1 MADNVTSEKQTE
13 AILHAQDFFKILKTR
28 WKEALFVFLLILL
41 SSIFVTMVMEKKY
54 TTSMQIEIK
63 QPGETIDVSAATPTR
78 SSVSAMASS
87 EYIVTQFEV
96 MVSQRNLIQVAKN
109 LNLPG
114 VDAYPESVA
123 AGLAGC
129 IKMEPIRGTNMVQLI
144 VTHPNQAD
152 VAKICREV
160 VMVYQSMRDEEE
172 KKLYQDAVDRR
183 NKAYKDAEAVLA
195 KKQAALDAAI
205 KKNNFLFTGSLEAG
219 DLRAASGVTEEIN
232 ALRQRK
238 QSLENELAHVSV
250 HIDTLD
256 SKSVED
262 LLTYV
267 INTQL
272 ETVETPACADIRR
285 LNEELRALDKDVE
298 TMKAQ
303 GFGMKHPRMLPLL
316 ERMDSLKND
325 MQQKLDVWK
334 KELEPVIQRK
344 RTEITDLSEK
354 ITLLESKQRE
364 ESAQTWELRRANAEY
379 VRARDN
385 RNELE
390 RLLRS
395 EEMREKHSERSTA
408 VVSYSKPVEP
418 RAPSSPN
425 LKLNLIIGVVVGLI
439 SGCIVA
445 FIYNYFDTSVKS
457 LEDAERHLSLP
468 VLGVIPQDV
477 SLLALSDGDSPDA
490 EAYRILR
497 TNLELKKSLYRAKS
511 FAIVSANA
519 GEGKS
524 TTLSNLAYVY
534 ASAGFNVLMIDADM
548 RRPRLARYLEMEGM
562 FGLSNYLTSDIPLQQ
577 AVFRTEIENL
587 YLMPSGPQPVDPSG
601 ILSSQRMDQLLSE
614 ATKRFD
620 VVLVDSPPVLGVA
633 DASILVSK
641 VDATIV
647 VLQPRKMPVKALLR
661 TKSIINNV
669 GGQII
674 GLVMNN
680 VDISADTQYQYYTTY
695 YSYYSTDEAA
705 PDAKLKSKK
714 RSAVTSD
721 TPVAVVPTSSSQ
733 RNSSESVDSD
743 VY

>member
-1 MADNVTSEKQTE
+1 MES
-13 AILHAQDFFKILKTR
+13 LKT
-28 WKEALFVFLLILL
+28 
-41 SSIFVTMVMEKKY
+41 
-54 TTSMQIEIK
+54 
-63 QPGETIDVSAATPTR
+63 
-78 SSVSAMASS
+78 
-87 EYIVTQFEV
+87 
-96 MVSQRNLIQVAKN
+96 
-109 LNLPG
+109 
-114 VDAYPESVA
+114 
-123 AGLAGC
+123 
-129 IKMEPIRGTNMVQLI
+129 
-144 VTHPNQAD
+144 
-152 VAKICREV
+152 
-160 VMVYQSMRDEEE
+160 
-172 KKLYQDAVDRR
+172 
-183 NKAYKDAEAVLA
+183 
-195 KKQAALDAAI
+195 
-205 KKNNFLFTGSLEAG
+205 
-219 DLRAASGVTEEIN
+219 
-232 ALRQRK
+232 
-238 QSLENELAHVSV
+238 
-250 HIDTLD
+250 
-256 SKSVED
+256 
-262 LLTYV
+262 
-267 INTQL
+267 
-272 ETVETPACADIRR
+272 
-285 LNEELRALDKDVE
+285 
-298 TMKAQ
+298 
-303 GFGMKHPRMLPLL
+303 
-316 ERMDSLKND
+316 D
-325 MQQKLDVWK
+325 MQQKLGVWK

-344 RTEITDLSEK
+344 RTEIEDLAEK
-354 ITLLESKQRE
+354 ITALESKQRE

-418 RAPSSPN
+418 REPSSPN

-477 SLLALSDGDSPDA
+477 SLLALTDGDSPDA

-497 TNLELKKSLYRAKS
+497 TNLELKKSLYKAKS

-534 ASAGFNVLMIDADM
+534 ASAGYNVLMIDADM
-548 RRPRLARYLEMEGM
+548 RRPRLARYLEMEGK

-577 AVFRTEIENL
+577 AVFRTEVENL
-587 YLMPSGPQPVDPSG
+587 YLMPSGPQPIDPSG
-601 ILSSQRMDQLLSE
+601 ILSSQRMDQLLAETS
-614 ATKRFD
+614 KRFD
-620 VVLVDSPPVLGVA
+620 LVLVDSPPVLGVS
-633 DASILVSK
+633 DASIIVSK

-695 YSYYSTDEAA
+695 YSYYSADEAA
-705 PDAKLKSKK
+705 PDGKLKAKSKP
-714 RSAVTSD
+714 AVTSD
-721 TPVAVVPTSSSQ
+721 TPVAVVPPSSSK
-733 RNSSESVDSD
+733 RKSSENDDSD

>member
-1 MADNVTSEKQTE
+1 MADNTTSEKQAE
-13 AILHAQDFFKILKTR
+13 AILHAQDVFKVLKSR
-28 WKEALFVFLLILL
+28 WKEALFVFLLILI

-54 TTSMQIEIK
+54 TTSMRIEIK

-78 SSVSAMASS
+78 SSVSAQASS

-96 MVSQRNLIQVAKN
+96 MVSQRNLMQVAKN

-114 VDAYPESVA
+114 ADVYPESVA
-123 AGLAGC
+123 AGLANS
-129 IKMEPIRGTNMVQLI
+129 IKMEPIRGTNMVELI

-183 NKAYKDAEAVLA
+183 NKAFKDAEMDLT
-195 KKQAALDAAI
+195 KKQAALEAAI
-205 KKNNFLFTGSLEAG
+205 KKDNFLLTGSLEAG
-219 DLRAASGVTEEIN
+219 DLRAASGVAEEIN
-232 ALRQRK
+232 TLRQRK
-238 QSLENELAHVSV
+238 HALEGELSHVSV

-256 SKSVED
+256 TKSVED

-285 LNEELRALDKDVE
+285 LNEELRALDKEVE
-298 TMKAQ
+298 TMEAQ
-303 GFGMKHPRMLPLL
+303 GYGAKHPRMSPLL
-316 ERMDSLKND
+316 ARKEGLKAE
-325 MQQKLDVWK
+325 MKEKLGVWK
-334 KELEPVIQRK
+334 EELKPVIERK
-344 RTEITDLSEK
+344 QTEIKKISEDVVK
-354 ITLLESKQRE
+354 LESKLRE
-364 ESAQTWELRRANAEY
+364 ESAQIWELRRANAEY

-457 LEDAERHLSLP
+457 LEDAERHLALP

-477 SLLALSDGDSPDA
+477 SLLALSDGESPDA

-497 TNLELKKSLYRAKS
+497 TNLELKKSLYKAKS

-548 RRPRLARYLEMEGM
+548 RRPRLARYLEMEGK

-577 AVFRTEIENL
+577 AVFRTEVENL
-587 YLMPSGPQPVDPSG
+587 YLMPSGPQPIDPSG
-601 ILSSQRMDQLLSE
+601 ILSSQRMDQLLAETS
-614 ATKRFD
+614 KRFD
-620 VVLVDSPPVLGVA
+620 VVLVDSPPVLGVS

-647 VLQPRKMPVKALLR
+647 VLQPRKMPLKALLR

-680 VDISADTQYQYYTTY
+680 VDIKEDTQYQYYTTY
-695 YSYYSTDEAA
+695 YSYYSGEDVA
-705 PDAKLKSKK
+705 PDAKLKAKTTPV
-714 RSAVTSD
+714 AAADV
-721 TPVAVVPTSSSQ
+721 PVAVVPTAGSKHKSAV
-733 RNSSESVDSD
+733 NEDSD

>member
-1 MADNVTSEKQTE
+1 MADNTTSEKQAE
-13 AILHAQDFFKILKTR
+13 AILHAQDVFKVLKSR
-28 WKEALFVFLLILL
+28 WKEALFVFLLILI

-54 TTSMQIEIK
+54 TTSMRIEIK

-78 SSVSAMASS
+78 SSVSAQASS

-96 MVSQRNLIQVAKN
+96 MVSQRNLMQVAKN

-114 VDAYPESVA
+114 ADVYPESVA
-123 AGLAGC
+123 AGLANS
-129 IKMEPIRGTNMVQLI
+129 IKMEPIRGTNMVELI

-183 NKAYKDAEAVLA
+183 NKAFKDAEMDLT
-195 KKQAALDAAI
+195 KKQAALEAAI
-205 KKNNFLFTGSLEAG
+205 KKDNFLLTGSLEAG
-219 DLRAASGVTEEIN
+219 DLRAASGVAEEITT
-232 ALRQRK
+232 LRQRK
-238 QSLENELAHVSV
+238 HALEGELSHVSV

-256 SKSVED
+256 TKSVED

-285 LNEELRALDKDVE
+285 LNEELRALDKEVE
-298 TMKAQ
+298 TMEAQ
-303 GFGMKHPRMLPLL
+303 GYGAKHPRMSPLL
-316 ERMDSLKND
+316 ARKEGLKAE
-325 MQQKLDVWK
+325 MKEKLGVWK
-334 KELEPVIQRK
+334 EELKPVIERK
-344 RTEITDLSEK
+344 QTEIKKISEDVVK
-354 ITLLESKQRE
+354 LESKLRE
-364 ESAQTWELRRANAEY
+364 ESAQIWELRRANAEY

-457 LEDAERHLSLP
+457 LEDAERHLALP

-497 TNLELKKSLYRAKS
+497 TNLELKKSLYKAKS

-548 RRPRLARYLEMEGM
+548 RRPRLARYLEMEGK

-577 AVFRTEIENL
+577 AVFRTEVENL
-587 YLMPSGPQPVDPSG
+587 YLMPSGPQPIDPSG
-601 ILSSQRMDQLLSE
+601 ILSSQRMDQLLAETS
-614 ATKRFD
+614 KRFD
-620 VVLVDSPPVLGVA
+620 VVLVDSPPVLGVS

-647 VLQPRKMPVKALLR
+647 VLQPRKMPLKALLR

-680 VDISADTQYQYYTTY
+680 VDIKEDTQYQYYTTY
-695 YSYYSTDEAA
+695 YSYYSGEDVA
-705 PDAKLKSKK
+705 PDAKLKAKTTPV
-714 RSAVTSD
+714 AAADV
-721 TPVAVVPTSSSQ
+721 PVAVVPTSGSKHKSAV
-733 RNSSESVDSD
+733 NEDSD

>member
-1 MADNVTSEKQTE
+1 MADNTTSEKQAE
-13 AILHAQDFFKILKTR
+13 AILHAQDVFKVLKSR
-28 WKEALFVFLLILL
+28 WKEALFVFLLILI

-54 TTSMQIEIK
+54 TTSMRIEIK

-78 SSVSAMASS
+78 SSVSAQASS

-96 MVSQRNLIQVAKN
+96 MVSQRNLMQVAKN

-114 VDAYPESVA
+114 ADVYPESVA
-123 AGLAGC
+123 AGLANY
-129 IKMEPIRGTNMVQLI
+129 IKMEPIRGTNMVELI

-183 NKAYKDAEAVLA
+183 NKAFKDAEMDLT
-195 KKQAALDAAI
+195 KKQAALEAAI
-205 KKNNFLFTGSLEAG
+205 KKDNFLLTGSLEAG
-219 DLRAASGVTEEIN
+219 DLRAASGVAEEIN
-232 ALRQRK
+232 TLRQRK
-238 QSLENELAHVSV
+238 HALEGELSHVSV

-256 SKSVED
+256 TKSVED

-285 LNEELRALDKDVE
+285 LNEELRALDKEVE
-298 TMKAQ
+298 TMEAQ
-303 GFGMKHPRMLPLL
+303 GYGAKHPRLSPLL
-316 ERMDSLKND
+316 ARKEGLKAE
-325 MQQKLDVWK
+325 MKEKLGVWK
-334 KELEPVIQRK
+334 EELKPVIERK
-344 RTEITDLSEK
+344 QTEIKKISEDVVK
-354 ITLLESKQRE
+354 LESKLRE
-364 ESAQTWELRRANAEY
+364 ESAQIWELRRANAEY

-457 LEDAERHLSLP
+457 LEDAERHLALP

-477 SLLALSDGDSPDA
+477 SLLALSDGESPDA

-497 TNLELKKSLYRAKS
+497 TNLELKKSLYKAKS

-548 RRPRLARYLEMEGM
+548 RRPRLARYLEMEGK

-577 AVFRTEIENL
+577 AVFRTEVENL
-587 YLMPSGPQPVDPSG
+587 YLMPSGPQPIDPSG
-601 ILSSQRMDQLLSE
+601 ILSSQRMDQLLAETS
-614 ATKRFD
+614 KRFD
-620 VVLVDSPPVLGVA
+620 VVLVDSPPVLGVS

-680 VDISADTQYQYYTTY
+680 VDIKEDTQYQYYTTY
-695 YSYYSTDEAA
+695 YSYYSGEDVA
-705 PDAKLKSKK
+705 PDAKLKAKTTPV
-714 RSAVTSD
+714 AAADV
-721 TPVAVVPTSSSQ
+721 PVAVVPTAGSKHKSAV
-733 RNSSESVDSD
+733 NEDSD

>member
-1 MADNVTSEKQTE
+1 MADNTTSEKQAE
-13 AILHAQDFFKILKTR
+13 AILHAQDVFKVLKSR
-28 WKEALFVFLLILL
+28 WKEALFVFLLILI

-54 TTSMQIEIK
+54 TTSMRIEIK

-78 SSVSAMASS
+78 SSVSAQASS

-96 MVSQRNLIQVAKN
+96 MVSQRNLMQVAKN

-114 VDAYPESVA
+114 ADVYPESVA
-123 AGLAGC
+123 AGLANS
-129 IKMEPIRGTNMVQLI
+129 IKMEPIRGTNMVELI

-183 NKAYKDAEAVLA
+183 NKAFKDAEMDLT
-195 KKQAALDAAI
+195 KKQAALEAAI
-205 KKNNFLFTGSLEAG
+205 KKDNFLLTGSLEAG
-219 DLRAASGVTEEIN
+219 DLRAASGVAEEITT
-232 ALRQRK
+232 LRQRK
-238 QSLENELAHVSV
+238 HALEGELSHVSV

-256 SKSVED
+256 TKSVED

-285 LNEELRALDKDVE
+285 LNEELRALDKEVE
-298 TMKAQ
+298 TMEAQ
-303 GFGMKHPRMLPLL
+303 GYGAKHPRLSPLL
-316 ERMDSLKND
+316 ARKEGLKAE
-325 MQQKLDVWK
+325 MKEKLGVWK
-334 KELEPVIQRK
+334 EELKPVIERK
-344 RTEITDLSEK
+344 QTEIKKISEDVVK
-354 ITLLESKQRE
+354 LESKLRE
-364 ESAQTWELRRANAEY
+364 ESAQIWELRRANAEY

-457 LEDAERHLSLP
+457 LEDAERHLALP

-477 SLLALSDGDSPDA
+477 SLLALSDGESPDA

-497 TNLELKKSLYRAKS
+497 TNLELKKSLYKAKS

-548 RRPRLARYLEMEGM
+548 RRPRLARYLEMEGK

-577 AVFRTEIENL
+577 AVFRTEVENL
-587 YLMPSGPQPVDPSG
+587 YLMPSGPQPIDPSG
-601 ILSSQRMDQLLSE
+601 ILSSQRMDQLLAETS
-614 ATKRFD
+614 KRFD
-620 VVLVDSPPVLGVA
+620 VVLVDSPPVLGVS

-647 VLQPRKMPVKALLR
+647 VLQPRKMPLKALLR

-680 VDISADTQYQYYTTY
+680 VDIKEDTQYQYYTTY
-695 YSYYSTDEAA
+695 YSYYSGEDVA
-705 PDAKLKSKK
+705 PDAKLKAKTTPV
-714 RSAVTSD
+714 AAADV
-721 TPVAVVPTSSSQ
+721 PVAVVPTAGSKHKSAV
-733 RNSSESVDSD
+733 NEDSD

>member
-1 MADNVTSEKQTE
+1 MSPLLARKEGLKAEMKEKLGVWKEELKPVIERKQTE
-13 AILHAQDFFKILKTR
+13 
-28 WKEALFVFLLILL
+28 
-41 SSIFVTMVMEKKY
+41 
-54 TTSMQIEIK
+54 
-63 QPGETIDVSAATPTR
+63 
-78 SSVSAMASS
+78 
-87 EYIVTQFEV
+87 
-96 MVSQRNLIQVAKN
+96 
-109 LNLPG
+109 
-114 VDAYPESVA
+114 
-123 AGLAGC
+123 
-129 IKMEPIRGTNMVQLI
+129 
-144 VTHPNQAD
+144 
-152 VAKICREV
+152 
-160 VMVYQSMRDEEE
+160 
-172 KKLYQDAVDRR
+172 
-183 NKAYKDAEAVLA
+183 
-195 KKQAALDAAI
+195 I
-205 KKNNFLFTGSLEAG
+205 KKIS
-219 DLRAASGVTEEIN
+219 
-232 ALRQRK
+232 
-238 QSLENELAHVSV
+238 
-250 HIDTLD
+250 
-256 SKSVED
+256 ED
-262 LLTYV
+262 V
-267 INTQL
+267 
-272 ETVETPACADIRR
+272 V
-285 LNEELRALDKDVE
+285 K
-298 TMKAQ
+298 
-303 GFGMKHPRMLPLL
+303 
-316 ERMDSLKND
+316 
-325 MQQKLDVWK
+325 
-334 KELEPVIQRK
+334 
-344 RTEITDLSEK
+344 
-354 ITLLESKQRE
+354 LESKLRE
-364 ESAQTWELRRANAEY
+364 ESAQIWELRRANAEY

-457 LEDAERHLSLP
+457 LEDAERHLALP

-477 SLLALSDGDSPDA
+477 SLLALSDGESPDA

-497 TNLELKKSLYRAKS
+497 TNLELKKSLYKAKS

-548 RRPRLARYLEMEGM
+548 RRPRLARYLEMEGK

-577 AVFRTEIENL
+577 AVFRTDVENL
-587 YLMPSGPQPVDPSG
+587 YLMPSGPQPIDPSG
-601 ILSSQRMDQLLSE
+601 ILSSQRMDQLLAETS
-614 ATKRFD
+614 KRFD
-620 VVLVDSPPVLGVA
+620 VVLVDSPPVLGVS

-680 VDISADTQYQYYTTY
+680 VDIKEDTQYQYYTTY
-695 YSYYSTDEAA
+695 YSYYSGEDVA
-705 PDAKLKSKK
+705 PDAKLKAKTTPV
-714 RSAVTSD
+714 AAADV
-721 TPVAVVPTSSSQ
+721 PVAVVPTAGSKHKSAV
-733 RNSSESVDSD
+733 NEDSD